1 MSIASLAHLPGRCR
15 YTSMVGMGYSLG
27 ACRVRGLF
35 PGPGSA
41 VLDARASLHQ

>member
-1 MSIASLAHLPGRCR
+1 MSIASLAHLPGRR
-15 YTSMVGMGYSLG
+15 RDTSMVGAGYSLG

-41 VLDARASLHQ
+41 ALDARASLRR